1 MLYLSLTLHYHLDWE
16 EYEYNI
22 VSPVDTTASPD
33 DDESC
38 VRSKKASLTLVVD
51 GGAMTDNKKAQ
62 PDDKI
67 IRMHMYKQFG
77 RVTDWSQVLVVV
89 VLGYIFAIGSSAQ
102 YSYSWWPKAPVRAIE
117 NELPIFAQMSIR
129 SAAAAVVDDMG
140 TI

>member
-51 GGAMTDNKKAQ
+51 GGAMTDSKKAQ

-77 RVTDWSQVLVVV
+77 RVTDWSQVLSLSSWAIFSQLVR
-89 VLGYIFAIGSSAQ
+89 VLKILILGGQ
-102 YSYSWWPKAPVRAIE
+102 KVPVRAIE

-129 SAAAAVVDDMG
+129 SALAAVVDDMG